1 MRNSSSVEQVD
12 DRVRKVRELVE
23 RGNNWFRG
31 RECGFTERYIRGE
44 LHLVGRRTMGE
55 EADCG
60 FLVVHPHPTSSDG
73 NKVLA
78 EAPTRDVK
86 SARVCS
92 DAEQPLMLSQNIE
105 LMQGP
110 QKIVP
115 SLVRFQRFDS
125 RSFGR
130 GERLRISLPCTRQW

>member
-1 MRNSSSVEQVD
+1 
-12 DRVRKVRELVE
+12 
-23 RGNNWFRG
+23 
-31 RECGFTERYIRGE
+31 
-44 LHLVGRRTMGE
+44 MGE